1 MSVASREAETILH
14 ELRDRVEEEVKQ
26 VILRAVRNL
35 EAAIPNKVASVSK
48 TASSLKM
55 EKVLMEALTKEI
67 EDQVVPMVDD
77 IMSRADRSISAKMAL
92 IEKDVAVRADLES
105 SFDAKLRLLED
116 KLDQLAGVINTAAP
130 QPMTRNPYVDIE
142 EAVKAG
148 NWDTAWRRAIQVY
161 NGVDFAV
168 HLIHPEFTME
178 DFFSLNPIQDPL
190 LSLQVCINTCQ
201 ELMQSEKELEAK
213 IDLVSELVLNLTN
226 PGRVNLA
233 HQFVQLK
240 DLLRQV
246 SVKSN
251 PTSNRIK
258 EILKIVAAT
267 ERLLTP
273 AASVE
278 STPARHYPPPSPS
291 PMYP

>member
-1 MSVASREAETILH
+1 MSVASREAELILH

-26 VILRAVRNL
+26 VIQRAVHDL
-35 EAAIPNKVASVSK
+35 EAAIPNKVASESK
-48 TASSLKM
+48 TASSLKVD
-55 EKVLMEALTKEI
+55 KVLMEALTKEI

-77 IMSRADRSISAKMAL
+77 IMSRAERSISAKMAL
-92 IEKDVAVRADLES
+92 IERDVAVRADLES
-105 SFDAKLRLLED
+105 SLEAKLRLLED
-116 KLDQLAGVINTAAP
+116 KLHQLSGVLTSAAP
-130 QPMTRNPYVDIE
+130 QAISRNPYVDIE

-148 NWDTAWRRAIQVY
+148 NWDTAWRRAVQVY

-168 HLIHPEFTME
+168 HLIHPECTME

-201 ELMQSEKELEAK
+201 ELLQSEKELDAK

-226 PGRVNLA
+226 PGRMSLA
-233 HQFVQLK
+233 HQFIQLK
-240 DLLRQV
+240 DLLRQL
-246 SVKSN
+246 SGKTN
-251 PTSNRIK
+251 PSRFK

-273 AASVE
+273 AESVE

>member
-1 MSVASREAETILH
+1 MSVASREAESILN
-14 ELRDRVEEEVKQ
+14 ELRDRVQGEVKQ
-26 VILRAVRNL
+26 VIERAVHDL
-35 EAAIPNKVASVSK
+35 EAAIPNKVASESK
-48 TASSLKM
+48 TASSLKVD
-55 EKVLMEALTKEI
+55 KVLMEALTKEI

-77 IMSRADRSISAKMAL
+77 IMSRVERSISAKMAL
-92 IEKDVAVRADLES
+92 IERDVAVRADLES
-105 SFDAKLRLLED
+105 SLEEKLRLLED
-116 KLDQLAGVINTAAP
+116 KLNQLSGVITSAAP
-130 QPMTRNPYVDIE
+130 QTMSRNPYVDIE

-148 NWDTAWRRAIQVY
+148 NWDTAWRRAVQVY

-168 HLIHPEFTME
+168 HLIHPESTME

-201 ELMQSEKELEAK
+201 ELLQSEKELDAK

-226 PGRVNLA
+226 PGGMNLA
-233 HQFVQLK
+233 HQFIQFK
-240 DLLRQV
+240 DLLMQLL
-246 SVKSN
+246 SGKTN
-251 PTSNRIK
+251 PSRFK

-273 AASVE
+273 AGSVE
-278 STPARHYPPPSPS
+278 STPARQYPPPSPS